1 MESNRDDKGRFAK
14 GCEHSEDMLRKT
26 SITWFKKGHKPSED
40 MLRKMSITWFK
51 KGHKSS
57 HAIKGWINKGSFKEG
72 HEVPNEW
79 REKVAKA
86 STTFPIGKNKLEE
99 LYLDKKLSPTQIGEA
114 IGVHGTSVLRWVK
127 RFDIPNRNRVEAR
140 KLMVIT
146 WGDKISKGKMGHSV
160 SKETREKLR
169 IARMIQEIPSSF
181 TKPELKLI
189 DILRKHKIPLE
200 YTGNGSF
207 WISGLNPDF
216 VDKERKIIVEVFGR
230 YWHTPKEGVDV
241 PFYRTYNGRK
251 FIFMSKG
258 WTTIIFWEDEINED
272 EVLKRLSVYYPT
284 KEVENEE
291 ECRLRPRIL

>member
-1 MESNRDDKGRFAK
+1 MDSNRDDKGRFVK
-14 GCEHSEDMLRKT
+14 GC
-26 SITWFKKGHKPSED
+26 KPSED
-40 MLRKMSITWFK
+40 MIRKMSITWFK

-72 HEVPNEW
+72 HEVPDEW

-86 STTFPIGKNKLEE
+86 TTTFPIGKNKLEE
-99 LYLDKKLSPTQIGEA
+99 LYLDKKLSPTQIGKA
-114 IGVHGTSVLRWVK
+114 IGVHGVSVLRWVK

-169 IARMIQEIPSSF
+169 DARMIQEIPSSF

-216 VDKERKIIVEVFGR
+216 VDKERNIIVEVFGR
-230 YWHTPKEGVDV
+230 RWHTPKEGVDV

-258 WTTIIFWEDEINED
+258 WTIIIFWEDEINED
-272 EVLKRLSVYYPT
+272 EVLKRLSTYYPT
-284 KEVENEE
+284 KEGKNEE
-291 ECRLRPRIL
+291 ECGLRPRIL

>member
-1 MESNRDDKGRFAK
+1 MDGNRNDKGRF
-14 GCEHSEDMLRKT
+14 
-26 SITWFKKGHKPSED
+26 ITGHKFSED

-51 KGHKSS
+51 KGHKPS
-57 HAIKGWINKGSFKEG
+57 HAIKGWINKGSFRRDHK
-72 HEVPNEW
+72 VPDEW

-86 STTFPIGKNKLEE
+86 TTTFPIGKNKLEE
-99 LYLDKKLSPTQIGEA
+99 LYLDKKLSPTQIGKI
-114 IGVHGTSVLRWVK
+114 IGVSGTSVLRWVK

-146 WGDKISKGKMGHSV
+146 WGDNISKGKMGHSV

-169 IARMIQEIPSSF
+169 DARMIQEIPSNF

-189 DILRKHKIPLE
+189 DILRRHEIPLE

-216 VDKERKIIVEVFGR
+216 VDKERKVIVEVFGR

-258 WTTIIFWEDEINED
+258 WTILIFWEDEINED
-272 EVLKRLSVYYPT
+272 EVLKRLSVYYPV
-284 KEVENEE
+284 KEGENEE
-291 ECRLRPRIL
+291 ECGLRPRIL